1 MLLQDY
7 CRRKKRSKTKEL
19 IMLKKPHFIISI
31 LMFGV
36 LFAQNPADLAQ
47 SEAIQESQESID
59 QNEVENSPQF
69 PREVLEEMIEERLD
83 SKDKILGEVNDD
95 GSIYMIGAA
104 TTIKAMNQSGFITSR
119 RIAFE
124 KAELQA
130 KIDIIRLSGETITSE
145 RGMETLEQFT
155 DGIDPDLTKKATFL
169 QKLMVAADK
178 GADGALKLLG
188 TTQEE
193 LDAMN
198 AQEKDILLKED
209 FASRS
214 ASIVASILSGCTT
227 YKILEGDAGGDDYQV
242 AVCVKY
248 TPELR
253 KLAAIVERDVKYQLD
268 PKKAKKSFSKIKNM
282 PEEKLIM
289 NLGTKVMFNEKGQ
302 MVVFG
307 FGQKELRATGKRA
320 SAKLQRA
327 QSAARLEAATAIKNF
342 IAEDLVSEEM
352 TETIEKYREYSDST
366 EAAFQSEKWEQMI
379 KAKSTTIEN
388 LSTTIVRK
396 WRGKHPLSGH
406 DVAGVV
412 VAWSP
417 QSAKRGRDLRQSLS
431 EEVELEGKQPTKEKD
446 ERKKT
451 KKSKFLGDDW
461 DDDD

>member
-59 QNEVENSPQF
+59 QNEAEDSPAF
-69 PREVLEEMIEERLD
+69 PIEVLTEMVEERLD
-83 SKDKILGEVNDD
+83 RKGKILAEVNDD

-130 KIDIIRLSGETITSE
+130 KIAIIRLSGETITSE
-145 RGMETLEQFT
+145 RGMETLDQFT
-155 DGIDPDLTKKATFL
+155 DGIDPDLTKKATFM
-169 QKLMVAADK
+169 QKLMTVADK
-178 GADGALKLLG
+178 SADAALKLLG
-188 TTQEE
+188 TTDEE
-193 LDAMN
+193 LAAMN
-198 AQEKDILLKED
+198 QGEKDILLKED

-214 ASIVASILSGCTT
+214 ASIVSSMLSGCTT

-268 PKKAKKSFSKIKNM
+268 PKKAKNSFSKIKDM
-282 PEEKLIM
+282 PVEKLMM
-289 NLGTKVMFNEKGQ
+289 NLGSKVMFNNQGQ

-307 FGQKELRATGKRA
+307 FGQKEFRGSRKRA
-320 SAKLQRA
+320 SAAYQRA
-327 QSAARLEAATAIKNF
+327 KSAARLEAATAIKNF
-342 IAEDLVSEEM
+342 VAEDLVSEEM
-352 TETIEKYREYSDST
+352 TETIEKYREYADST
-366 EAAFQSEKWEQMI
+366 EAAFQSEKWEQKI
-379 KAKSTTIEN
+379 QAKSTTLKN
-388 LSTTIVRK
+388 LSTSTVRE

-417 QSAKRGRDLRQSLS
+417 QGAQRGRDLRESLS
-431 EEVELEGKQPTKEKD
+431 EEVDLDEGQKAKEKD

>member
-1 MLLQDY
+1 
-7 CRRKKRSKTKEL
+7 
-19 IMLKKPHFIISI
+19 MLKKTHYIISI

-47 SEAIQESQESID
+47 SEAIQEAQESID
-59 QNEVENSPQF
+59 ENEVEDSPQF
-69 PREVLEEMIEERLD
+69 PVEVLAEMIEERLD
-83 SKDKILGEVNDD
+83 RKDKILGEVNDD

-145 RGMETLEQFT
+145 RGMETLDQFT

-178 GADGALKLLG
+178 GADAALKLLG

-289 NLGTKVMFNEKGQ
+289 NLGTKVMFNDKGQ

-307 FGQKELRATGKRA
+307 FGQKELRASRKRA
-320 SAKLQRA
+320 TAALQRA
-327 QSAARLEAATAIKNF
+327 HSAARLEAATAIKNF
-342 IAEDLVSEEM
+342 VAEDLVGEEM

-379 KAKSTTIEN
+379 KAKSTTLEN

-431 EEVELEGKQPTKEKD
+431 EEVELEGKQPAKEK
-446 ERKKT
+446 EKRKKT
-451 KKSKFLGDDW
+451 TKSKYLGDDW
-461 DDDD
+461 DDDDDY